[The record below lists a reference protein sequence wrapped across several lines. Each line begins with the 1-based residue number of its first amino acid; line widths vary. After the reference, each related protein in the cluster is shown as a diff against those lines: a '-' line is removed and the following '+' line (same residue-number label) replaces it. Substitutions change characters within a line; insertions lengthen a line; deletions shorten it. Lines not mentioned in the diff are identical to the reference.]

1 MNPYTVILRYPD
13 WADQDDNGWGG
24 TYQQHITA
32 DSVEDAIDEAQY
44 EAAVTTKG
52 PDAEEDWNPD
62 LNDFVVVAVFA
73 GHLES
78 LAPTP

>member
-24 TYQQHITA
+24 TWQGHVAA
-32 DSVEDAIDEAQY
+32 DNADDAIDFARGQVIAETHSID
-44 EAAVTTKG
+44 VDTDL
-52 PDAEEDWNPD
+52 PDP
-62 LNDFVVVAVFA
+62 NDYAVVAVFA

-78 LAPTP
+78 LAPEP